1 MKEKVLLIWQ
11 DFFYNKRSDPPY
23 FLQIKNAT
31 LLDYIMPH
39 KHSTILRNHFIIVL
53 GRLII
58 L

>member
-1 MKEKVLLIWQ
+1 MKEKSPADLAGL
-11 DFFYNKRSDPPY
+11 FYNKRSVPSH